1 MGSDPSSSL
10 PPKPSNVRRSI
21 INGGQ
26 TVPSSALP
34 GSAPELSLPPLPPES
49 FGASRERGAS
59 AVANSAKA
67 AGRTAKKA
75 PASAKKKRGL
85 GKKIGLGLVFTFLL
99 ALISALA
106 TFLYM
111 YTSLTVPAASDL
123 ALAQKS
129 TLYYSDGSTE
139 MGSLGDINREIIDP
153 STLPDY
159 VGKAVVASED
169 RTFYKNSG
177 VDFKGIFRALFT
189 NVVTGSRQGGSTLTQ
204 QYVERYYVGET
215 TSSYRG
221 KAEEEV
227 LAIKINREQS
237 KDEILGNYLNTIYFG
252 RGSYGIEAASQA
264 YFGHPASELSLSE
277 AAMLSGI
284 IPAPSA
290 WDPAEDPDKAKD
302 RWARVLNLM
311 VEDGWISQS
320 EADAATFPE
329 TINPLQTDSETF
341 AGPNGYLIEQAR
353 SELIASGAI
362 NEDQIANGGLKI
374 ITTIDRAKQDAAVAA
389 AESMKQVEGW
399 NPATMHVAL
408 SSVDPNTGE
417 IVAEYAGSDY
427 LERQQNAATQD
438 IAMAGSTFKPFAL
451 LANARAGGSVN
462 DTYSGRSP
470 QRFEGLSELVENDG
484 GYSFG
489 NVDLIKA
496 TSYSINTS
504 YVALNKDIGPAATM
518 QAAIDAGIPEETLGL
533 DRTLLNVLGY
543 ASPHNIDLATAYS
556 TIANGGERVNAHII
570 RSVTGPRGN
579 VIYTAPTDK
588 TRVFSAEDVS
598 SIMPALEAVT
608 KGDGTASSVS
618 QDLRGFTTAGKTGT
632 AQEQRAAQFVAFV
645 PGLVSAV
652 SMYGSDEDGN
662 SAPLPNI
669 GGLDQFHG
677 GDWPVDVWTQY
688 MQTAV
693 EGMPTGGFD
702 WYVKTNRNSKSHND
716 SQDGAQSAGSAGE
729 SSGQGSSEQGSDS
742 GRPQEGQQ
750 PSQGSNQGTQNP
762 GQNVPNNPGGNPE
775 PGHEEHGGHD
785 GHDDG
790 ADNPGHNEGGGN
802 GGGGAAVEP

>member
-1 MGSDPSSSL
+1 MGSDPSRSL

-26 TVPSSALP
+26 AAHSSALP
-34 GSAPELSLPPLPPES
+34 GGVPELSLPPLPPES
-49 FGASRERGAS
+49 FGASQERGAS

-67 AGRTAKKA
+67 AGRTSKKA

-106 TFLYM
+106 AFLYM

-139 MGSLGDINREIIDP
+139 MGSLGDVNREIIDP

-221 KAEEEV
+221 KAEEAV

-320 EADAATFPE
+320 EADAASFPE
-329 TINPLQTDSETF
+329 TIDPLQTESETF

-374 ITTIDRAKQDAAVAA
+374 VTTIDRAKQDAAVAA
-389 AESMKQVEGW
+389 AESMKQIEGW

-802 GGGGAAVEP
+802 GGGGAGVEP